1 MSTNDTIDFGATVPG
16 SGPNPALTP
25 SGADRPALAS
35 STDTL
40 VPCLTP
46 DFVRSMS
53 DVDLAGLLA
62 RYAQASETARVQ
74 RMRAIGLE
82 DRIAEL
88 TEQVGW
94 HQRVVDQVMLE
105 RDRAVA
111 ERLVFEGRVGQ
122 LEAEQHGMALR
133 VSDFDEVLQ
142 ALGFAVGLLKD
153 GVVGDHP
160 SVREVELVSSRYG
173 VGFAVRTHSSGPDPA
188 SGRPGRT
195 APVTDGSNV
204 LRWRGRGSRVVAGD
218 EGSDQE
224 S

>member
-1 MSTNDTIDFGATVPG
+1 MSTTETIDFGATAQG
-16 SGPNPALTP
+16 SGPDPALTP
-25 SGADRPALAS
+25 SGADLPAPAS
-35 STDTL
+35 GTDTL
-40 VPCLTP
+40 TPCLTP

-53 DVDLAGLLA
+53 DADLTGLLS
-62 RYAQASETARVQ
+62 RYAQASEVARVQ

-82 DRIAEL
+82 DRVAEL
-88 TEQVGW
+88 CEQVGW

-111 ERLVFEGRVGQ
+111 ERQVFEGRLMQV
-122 LEAEQHGMALR
+122 EAEHQGMALR

-173 VGFAVRTHSSGPDPA
+173 VGFAVRTHASGPDGGPV
-188 SGRPGRT
+188 RPGRT
-195 APVTDGSNV
+195 AAVTDGSNV
-204 LRWRGRGSRVVAGD
+204 LTFRSRSSGAVTGADGPEQGD
-218 EGSDQE
+218 
-224 S
+224 